1 MEATSSMKRTT
12 NRRPRKASQSS
23 RNANKRVLRIFT
35 VIVFMGTFAM
45 GVLMNYITK
54 EDVDKL
60 VGFDVEETAF
70 GFLPDD
76 IHLSLISN
84 TTRINLRQLILG
96 KPRRKKRKWL
106 NWTDAPVPDGMRAI
120 QLTLSWENATFE
132 VGSFVDEDVTHIY
145 SPRFVFVRHHENMD
159 DLWVELNTT
168 RSNYTD
174 PLMEPSNSTTKVNL
188 PFEPSTQ
195 YLGVLLDAGRSYFP
209 LEWIRNLLD
218 LLAQMNYN
226 LVHFRLTDDQ
236 AFNIRLDSYP
246 ELAHAAWN
254 APTNTTVYT
263 PDELRA
269 LVQYASERGIILMP
283 EINVPGHAGGWAG
296 NAPGLVVP
304 CAPFVCHHGYGL
316 PLNISHVGIYD
327 MIESIIREVMGIF
340 STSPFIHLGGDE
352 VEMAEPCFDDVG
364 QDMMDYNVFEERLEG
379 ILKTL
384 QIPQTRVAR
393 WEMTGQRDVR
403 NRVGKIPHYWFST
416 NYM

>member
-1 MEATSSMKRTT
+1 MKLTT
-12 NRRPRKASQSS
+12 HHRRQKVSQPS

-35 VIVFMGTFAM
+35 AIVFMGTFAM
-45 GVLMNYITK
+45 GILMNYVTK

-60 VGFDVEETAF
+60 VGFDVEEIAF

-84 TTRINLRQLILG
+84 TTRINLRKLILG
-96 KPRRKKRKWL
+96 KPRTKKRKWL
-106 NWTDAPVPDGMRAI
+106 NLTDAPVPDGMKSI
-120 QLTLSWENATFE
+120 QLTLSWENVSFE
-132 VGSFVDEDVTHIY
+132 VGSFVDEDVKHIY
-145 SPRFVFVRHHENMD
+145 FPHVVHIRPSKNMD
-159 DLWVELNTT
+159 YFWADLNET
-168 RSNYTD
+168 RSMYTD
-174 PLMEPSNSTTKVNL
+174 PLIEPSNSTTKVNL
-188 PFEPSTQ
+188 PFEPSIQ
-195 YLGVLLDAGRSYFP
+195 YLGVLLDAGRSYFT
-209 LEWIRNLLD
+209 LDWIRNLLD

-236 AFNIRLDSYP
+236 AFNVRLDCHP

-316 PLNISHVGIYD
+316 PLNISHVGLYD
-327 MIESIIREVMGIF
+327 MIESIIIEVMGIF

-352 VEMAEPCFDDVG
+352 VEMAEPCFTDVG
-364 QDMMDYNVFEERLEG
+364 QDMMDYNVFEERLEE
-379 ILKTL
+379 ILEAL
-384 QIPQTRVAR
+384 QIPQTRVVR
-393 WEMTGQRDVR
+393 WEMTGQKDVR